1 MSSWGNVLL
10 QLLVQEPLCTAR
22 TLETLHRRA
31 CATMSSTK
39 VPSKLGRCLVAGVSG
54 IMGFWHGRRENI
66 VLLKRAGTSTVH
78 RHTVARTHAH
88 RWRNEYVQT
97 VVRSAGHVQEV
108 GGWLG
113 GNLQRLQ
120 TRGEGLPSAPDARD
134 LDVTSVSPDPQNECL
149 FLVLPQANVDI
160 RWTTWDDDIVDL
172 RTYLL
177 CCWPC
182 SQTNRGDEAFA
193 FATDWQHF
201 LQPLASS
208 ENSQFSPRALGCS
221 LLQKHY
227 LGEM

>member
-1 MSSWGNVLL
+1 
-10 QLLVQEPLCTAR
+10 
-22 TLETLHRRA
+22 
-31 CATMSSTK
+31 
-39 VPSKLGRCLVAGVSG
+39 
-54 IMGFWHGRRENI
+54 MGFWHGRRENI
-66 VLLKRAGTSTVH
+66 VLLNRPGTSTVH
-78 RHTVARTHAH
+78 RRTVARTQAH
-88 RWRNEYVQT
+88 RWRNEYLQT
-97 VVRSAGHVQEV
+97 VVLSAGHVQEV

-227 LGEM
+227 LGGM